1 MTIMGRHRHL
11 SFRHVPHTSSIAFLL
26 CLIEKL
32 LVIFKLIIMQH
43 ENFPKMIFF
52 NIVKQNY
59 VKMSY
64 ETMSEE
70 VDTSV
75 DG

>member
-1 MTIMGRHRHL
+1 
-11 SFRHVPHTSSIAFLL
+11 
-26 CLIEKL
+26 
-32 LVIFKLIIMQH
+32 MQH